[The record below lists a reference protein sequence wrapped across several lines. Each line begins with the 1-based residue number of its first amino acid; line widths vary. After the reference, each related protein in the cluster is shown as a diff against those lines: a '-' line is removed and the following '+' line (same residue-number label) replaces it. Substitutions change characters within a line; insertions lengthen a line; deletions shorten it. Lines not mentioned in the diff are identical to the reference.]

1 VRLLSVIALVGLPS
15 NATVWVV
22 VAWVSALR
30 FRGLGARSVSGSD
43 HGENALVHYSLTA
56 HRRDTVLAL
65 LRPLHGGSASLV
77 AEEPLGHD
85 WAPVTRLTFDRELPG
100 VGRTVVV
107 KTRRVDGAGHGGP
120 AHLRREEAGLQT
132 AEPTGVT
139 ARLIAS
145 DQAAGVVV
153 TTDLQGRPTLESVLL
168 GTDADAATRAVVEFG
183 IAVGRLHAG
192 TRGAGEGYR
201 QALAGLGA
209 PAADA
214 GPELPWPGVDR
225 WRDVEV
231 ASAELGL
238 PDARVAADDAAFVQ
252 DRIADPGPFAA
263 LTHTDLNPGNALV
276 TPHGVRIVDFE
287 GAIFGHL
294 GFDASFLH
302 FPFPTY
308 SAHWAT
314 LPDSV
319 VTEADRAYRRE
330 LAKAMPGEIL
340 GRLDQALAVGAA
352 AALAVRVQRLP
363 LLAATG
369 QPSRTRWRRR
379 AQLVQQ
385 IGVFTRLAERA
396 ATLPTMA
403 DWFARLAEAMSA
415 RWQDTTTPPPATFP
429 AFRSARDR

>member
-1 VRLLSVIALVGLPS
+1 MQYP
-15 NATVWVV
+15 
-22 VAWVSALR
+22 
-30 FRGLGARSVSGSD
+30 
-43 HGENALVHYSLTA
+43 LTA

-65 LRPLHGGSASLV
+65 LRPWHGGSASLV
-77 AEEPLGHD
+77 AEESLGHG
-85 WAPVTRLTFDRELPG
+85 WAPVTRLTFDRDLPG

-107 KTRRVDGAGHGGP
+107 KTRRVDGPGHGGF
-120 AHLRREEAGLQT
+120 AHLRREEAALRT
-132 AEPTGVT
+132 AAHTGVT
-139 ARLIAS
+139 ARVIVA

-153 TTDLQGRPTLESVLL
+153 TTDLEGWPTVESVLL
-168 GTDADAATRAVVEFG
+168 GTDADAATHALVQFG
-183 IAVGRLHAG
+183 AAVGRLHAG
-192 TRGAGEGYR
+192 TRGAGDGYR

-209 PAADA
+209 PEAEA
-214 GPELPWPGVDR
+214 GPGLPWPGVDS

-231 ASAELGL
+231 ACAGLGL
-238 PDARVAADDAAFVQ
+238 PDARAAAGDAAFVR
-252 DRIADPGPFAA
+252 DRLADAGPFAA

-276 TPHGVRIVDFE
+276 TPHGVRLVDFE

-319 VTEADRAYRRE
+319 VTEADRAYRGE
-330 LAKAMPGEIL
+330 LAAAMPGAIV

-363 LLAATG
+363 LLAAAG
-369 QPSRTRWRRR
+369 QPPRTRRRRR

-385 IGVFTRLAERA
+385 IQVFTRLAERA
-396 ATLPTMA
+396 AALPAMA
-403 DWFARLAEAMSA
+403 DWFSRLAEAMSA
-415 RWQDTTTPPPATFP
+415 RWPDATTPPPATFP
-429 AFRSARDR
+429 AFRTVRG

>member
-1 VRLLSVIALVGLPS
+1 M
-15 NATVWVV
+15 
-22 VAWVSALR
+22 
-30 FRGLGARSVSGSD
+30 
-43 HGENALVHYSLTA
+43 
-56 HRRDTVLAL
+56 
-65 LRPLHGGSASLV
+65 
-77 AEEPLGHD
+77 PLGHD
-85 WAPVTRLTFDRELPG
+85 WAPVTRLTFDRDLPG

-107 KTRRVDGAGHGGP
+107 KTRRVDGVGHGGP
-120 AHLRREEAGLQT
+120 AHLRREEAALRT
-132 AEPTGVT
+132 ATPTGVT

-153 TTDLQGRPTLESVLL
+153 TTDLESWPTLESILL
-168 GTDADAATRAVVEFG
+168 GADADAATRAVVEFG
-183 IAVGRLHAG
+183 VAVGRLHAG
-192 TRGAGEGYR
+192 TRDAGEEYR
-201 QALAGLGA
+201 QTLTGLGA
-209 PAADA
+209 PDADA
-214 GPELPWPGVDR
+214 GPGLPWPGVDR
-225 WRDVEV
+225 WRDVE
-231 ASAELGL
+231 AACAQLGL
-238 PDARVAADDAAFVQ
+238 PDARVAADDTAFVHE
-252 DRIADPGPFAA
+252 RIADAGPFAA
-263 LTHTDLNPGNALV
+263 LTHTDLNPSNALV

-308 SAHWAT
+308 STHWGT
-314 LPDSV
+314 LPDNV
-319 VTEADRAYRRE
+319 VTEADHAYRRE
-330 LAKAMPGEIL
+330 LARAMPSEIL

-385 IGVFTRLAERA
+385 IRVFTRLAERA

-403 DWFARLAEAMSA
+403 DWFARLADAMST

-429 AFRSARDR
+429 AFRSARNR

>member
-1 VRLLSVIALVGLPS
+1 MTDRQ
-15 NATVWVV
+15 
-22 VAWVSALR
+22 
-30 FRGLGARSVSGSD
+30 
-43 HGENALVHYSLTA
+43 YSLAA

-65 LRPLHGGSASLV
+65 LRPLHGGAASLV
-77 AEEPLGHD
+77 AEASLGHD
-85 WAPVTRLTFDRELPG
+85 WAPVTRLTFDRDLPG

-120 AHLRREEAGLQT
+120 AHLRREEAALRT
-132 AEPTGVT
+132 AAPTGVT

-153 TTDLQGRPTLESVLL
+153 TTDLGDWPTLESVLL
-168 GTDADAATRAVVEFG
+168 GADAGAAARAVVEFG
-183 IAVGRLHAG
+183 VAVGRLHAG

-209 PAADA
+209 PDADA
-214 GPELPWPGVDR
+214 GPALPWPGVDR

-231 ASAELGL
+231 VCAELGL
-238 PDARVAADDAAFVQ
+238 PDARAAAGDAAFVQ
-252 DRIADPGPFAA
+252 DRIADAGPFAA

-294 GFDASFLH
+294 GFDTSFLH

-319 VTEADRAYRRE
+319 VAEADRAYRRE
-330 LAKAMPGEIL
+330 LAAAVPGDIL
-340 GRLDQALAVGAA
+340 GGLDQALAVGAA

-363 LLAATG
+363 LLAAAG
-369 QPSRTRWRRR
+369 QPAQARWRRR
-379 AQLVQQ
+379 VQLVQQ
-385 IGVFTRLAERA
+385 IQVFTRLAERA
-396 ATLPTMA
+396 ATLPAMA
-403 DWFARLAEAMSA
+403 DWFARLADAMSA
-415 RWQDTTTPPPATFP
+415 RWRDATAPPPATFP

>member
-1 VRLLSVIALVGLPS
+1 M
-15 NATVWVV
+15 
-22 VAWVSALR
+22 
-30 FRGLGARSVSGSD
+30 
-43 HGENALVHYSLTA
+43 HYPLTA
-56 HRRDTVLAL
+56 HRRDTVLAI
-65 LRPLHGGSASLV
+65 LRPLHGGFASLV
-77 AEEPLGHD
+77 AEVPLGHD
-85 WAPVTRLTFDRELPG
+85 WAPVTRLTFDRDLPG

-107 KTRRVDGAGHGGP
+107 KTRRVNGAGHGGP
-120 AHLRREEAGLQT
+120 AHLRREEAALRM
-132 AEPTGVT
+132 AAPTGVT
-139 ARLIAS
+139 ARPIAA
-145 DQAAGVVV
+145 DQAAGVVI
-153 TTDLQGRPTLESVLL
+153 TTDLGGWPTLESVLL
-168 GTDADAATRAVVEFG
+168 GADADAATRAVVEFG
-183 IAVGRLHAG
+183 VAVGRLHAG
-192 TRGAGEGYR
+192 TRDAGAGYR

-209 PAADA
+209 PQADA
-214 GPELPWPGVDR
+214 GPGLPWPGVER
-225 WRDVEV
+225 WQDVEV
-231 ASAELGL
+231 ACAELGL
-238 PDARVAADDAAFVQ
+238 PDARIAAGDAAFVRE
-252 DRIADPGPFAA
+252 RIAEPGPFAA

-287 GAIFGHL
+287 GAIFGHF

-330 LAKAMPGEIL
+330 LDQAMPGEIL
-340 GRLDQALAVGAA
+340 GRLDRALAVGAA

-396 ATLPTMA
+396 EILLTMA
-403 DWFARLAEAMSA
+403 DWFTRLAEAMSA
-415 RWQDTTTPPPATFP
+415 RWPDTTAPPPATFP
-429 AFRSARDR
+429 AFRSARDRRRPRPPQGDRRNVVGRRDGRNPPRHPPA